1 MDITN
6 QIQWLNEKQANA
18 QRKEETIK
26 FVEEII
32 TKDPDLEKAKVMK
45 ELFKEL
51 IHKQARKDKFNVVEP
66 PLSFCGSMSLEIF

>member
-1 MDITN
+1 
-6 QIQWLNEKQANA
+6 
-18 QRKEETIK
+18 
-26 FVEEII
+26 
-32 TKDPDLEKAKVMK
+32 MK